1 MLIRQK
7 LSFITGNPLIMRQY
21 VSVGYGTL
29 LQLVTAVLGLARNVA
44 DGLQVHS
51 LCKVQSCSVEH
62 P

>member
-1 MLIRQK
+1 
-7 LSFITGNPLIMRQY
+7 MRQY